1 MFPVV
6 TTVVSLMMYKENIL
20 KIHINSISA
29 LGKFGHYDWER
40 LIAQRLIIDL
50 TLEVQVPV
58 NDALTS
64 SLDYMVISQCVI
76 EFVERNSYNLIE
88 TYAVKISNML
98 LDQFNILSVD
108 ITVAKPGAVSVVD
121 RVSVSY
127 FNCKE

>member
-1 MFPVV
+1 M
-6 TTVVSLMMYKENIL
+6 